1 MVTMYLAQLE
11 SLFSHVQFDWSVQIL
26 LFAKSDDENATVEQ
40 KIWNAASKIRKKE
53 ECFRVPVENCM

>member
-40 KIWNAASKIRKKE
+40 KI
-53 ECFRVPVENCM
+53 